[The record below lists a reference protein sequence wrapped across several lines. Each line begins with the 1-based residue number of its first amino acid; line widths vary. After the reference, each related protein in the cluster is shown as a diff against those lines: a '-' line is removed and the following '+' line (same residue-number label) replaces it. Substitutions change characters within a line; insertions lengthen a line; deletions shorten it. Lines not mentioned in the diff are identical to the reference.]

1 MGMKKRKLLEGAT
14 DNISKK
20 PRVTGKVFAN
30 NSCENVSTMSSTG
43 SCSTSGRSN
52 QYPVVKYC
60 EDDSLSSFVP
70 KQMVG
75 CTSIKSVETEAHK
88 LELDAYQSTMFALY
102 ANGSISW
109 EQEAMLSNLRLLL
122 NISLD
127 EHQLVL
133 KSLAPS
139 R

>member
-1 MGMKKRKLLEGAT
+1 MGMKKRKLLEVAT

-20 PRVTGKVFAN
+20 PRVSGKVYAN
-30 NSCENVSTMSSTG
+30 NSCENESTVSSTG
-43 SCSTSGRSN
+43 SCSTSGKPY
-52 QYPVVKYC
+52 QYPVIEYC

-88 LELDAYQSTMFALY
+88 LELDAYQSTMVALY

-133 KSLAPS
+133 KGLAPS